1 MGAGLSSSPSGP
13 VVEAVKEGDVATVRR
28 LIESGADV
36 NVAGGDGMTPLHWAA
51 GRGYVEVTRVLLKAG
66 ADVAVG
72 TRIGTYSPLHLAVRE
87 GHTAVS
93 KLLIEAGAD
102 VTAATANSGVTPLHL
117 AAAAAG
123 GEDIVVALVEAGAD
137 VNAKERVAGQTPL
150 MFAASY
156 GRTESVKRL
165 LAVGADQA
173 VATRVVDALE
183 QLRDDLGAAAA
194 LRDKLAWKYNYD
206 ASPSQVQALIG
217 EQRALLS
224 GSQPVSAESEFKQV
238 SSSWGYS
245 GSAGGNLGRASGVGI
260 REFLVRRTG
269 GMTALLHAARGG
281 HIDAAMALLDGG
293 ADVNQV
299 SAADATSPLLSA
311 ALNGRF
317 DLMLQLLERGADPTL
332 GTSTNGATPLFAV
345 LQTRWGTV
353 AGYPN
358 PMAHLQQETQHLD
371 VLAALLQA
379 GADPNIRLKT
389 TLWYWENGANDVGL
403 DITAATPFW
412 RAAIAQDVEAMRLM
426 VAYGA
431 DPEIPTAGPPELLR
445 TPRTPDGRGEHDTG
459 LPPLPE
465 GEPDIFPIHAAAGG
479 GWLGQGAFQ
488 MRGVPDGFLA
498 AVKFLVD
505 DLGADVNAAD
515 GWGYRPL
522 HYAAVRG
529 DNELVRYLVSKGADV
544 TVLSRLGQSPVDLSR
559 GGQTGFWARTGH
571 PKTQALLESLGS
583 PLVCEH
589 TFVRE
594 AGHFCSVAGTTSF
607 EDRYGFS
614 KKPLIDRDE
623 DELYSSSYLLQDLYD
638 YARRVESDSPLPE

>member
-1 MGAGLSSSPSGP
+1 
-13 VVEAVKEGDVATVRR
+13 
-28 LIESGADV
+28 
-36 NVAGGDGMTPLHWAA
+36 
-51 GRGYVEVTRVLLKAG
+51 
-66 ADVAVG
+66 
-72 TRIGTYSPLHLAVRE
+72 
-87 GHTAVS
+87 
-93 KLLIEAGAD
+93 
-102 VTAATANSGVTPLHL
+102 L

-165 LAVGADQA
+165 LAAGADQA

-194 LRDKLAWKYNYD
+194 LRDKLAWKYKYD
-206 ASPSQVQALIG
+206 ANSSQVQELIG

-317 DLMLQLLERGADPTL
+317 DLMIQLLERGADATL
-332 GTSTNGATPLFAV
+332 GTSTNGVTPLFAV

-371 VLAALLQA
+371 VLAALLEA
-379 GADPNIRLKT
+379 GADPNVRLKT
-389 TLWYWENGANDVGL
+389 HIWYWENGANDVGL

-412 RAAIAQDVEAMRLM
+412 RAAIGQDVEAMRLM

-431 DPEIPTAGPPELLR
+431 DPEIPTVAAPELLR
-445 TPRTPDGRGEHDTG
+445 TSRTPDGRGEHDTG
-459 LPPLPE
+459 LPPVP
-465 GEPDIFPIHAAAGG
+465 GGDPDIFPIHAASGG

-488 MRGVPDGFLA
+488 MRGVPNGFLA
-498 AVKFLVD
+498 AVKFLVE
-505 DLGADVNAAD
+505 DLGGDVNAAD

-522 HYAAVRG
+522 HYASVRG
-529 DNELVRYLVSKGADV
+529 DNDLVRYLVSKGADV
-544 TVLSRLGQSPVDLSR
+544 TALSRLGQSPVDLSR
-559 GGQTGFWARTGH
+559 GGQTGFWARTGY
-571 PKTQALLESLGS
+571 PETEALLTSLGS
-583 PLVCEH
+583 PLVCKD

-594 AGHFCSVAGTTSF
+594 AGHFCPVAGTTSF
-607 EDRYGFS
+607 EDRYGWS
-614 KKPLIDRDE
+614 KKPLLERDE

-638 YARRVESDSPLPE
+638 YARRVESDSARPE